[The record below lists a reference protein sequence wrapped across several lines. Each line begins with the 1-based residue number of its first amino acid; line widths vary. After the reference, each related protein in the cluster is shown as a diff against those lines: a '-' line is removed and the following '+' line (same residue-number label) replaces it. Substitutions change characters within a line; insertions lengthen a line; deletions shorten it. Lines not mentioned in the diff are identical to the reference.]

1 MNAKICNNCKEEKGI
16 DEFSK
21 SISRP
26 DGHNNTCKICHSIY
40 RKKHYKK
47 NKEKVLKQVNNYR
60 QNNPEKYNRRF
71 SNTKIDKKAGR
82 TILIKCCN
90 PDCDKDI
97 YVNKK
102 TILENKSRYCSL
114 NCRNFKVDKYTNYLN
129 DLKRRAIKKNMD
141 FNIDREFIKELLENK
156 QKNRCAI
163 TNVLIKF
170 SDTTKIY
177 ETPSLDRI
185 DNSLGYVKGNIQWVM
200 LGVNYMKLSYTE
212 NDLRRAIKLIIENYN
227 N

>member
-1 MNAKICNNCKEEKGI
+1 MNTKTCSICKVEKNL

-21 SISRP
+21 SVSRP
-26 DGHNNTCKICHSIY
+26 DGHNNSCKVCHSIY
-40 RKKHYKK
+40 RKHHYKK
-47 NKEKVLKQVNNYR
+47 NKEKVIKQVSVYR
-60 QNNPEKYNRRF
+60 QNNPDKYDRRY
-71 SNTKIDKKAGR
+71 SNTKINNKAGR
-82 TILIKCCN
+82 TIVIKCCN
-90 PDCDKDI
+90 PDCNEDI

-114 NCRNFKVDKYTNYLN
+114 KCRNFKVDKFTKYLN
-129 DLKRRAIKKNMD
+129 DLKKRAIKKNMD

-185 DNSLGYVKGNIQWVM
+185 DSKLGYTKDNVQWVM
-200 LGVNYMKLSYTE
+200 LGVNYMKLSFTE
-212 NDLRRAIKLIIENYN
+212 DELKLTIKLIVENYN